1 MARINPQTNAQERI
15 DGDDFGIEL
24 VGDGVSTV
32 DIGGFGTADK
42 FGIRVDNNLY
52 VDGVTEIKLNDG
64 GANVRIEADGIE
76 DTYTLVSGSG
86 DDLIDFRSSL
96 EQLNPG
102 EDYVALSYQDHE
114 SVRLT
119 IADMVQADGNG
130 GFTLTE
136 HIHGDESAGDRVTG
150 AVIDEIILSNGSDI
164 VNVEGSAFG
173 AGEQQV
179 LRPGYAD
186 YSQSMN
192 DMRMKSHDEDSDDG
206 DPFTFVNLQNV
217 EIIRLEDGTEYHL
230 LARWH
235 GHAGRLLLLRFG

>member
-1 MARINPQTNAQERI
+1 MFQLLTLAVLELLIN
-15 DGDDFGIEL
+15 L
-24 VGDGVSTV
+24 VLE
-32 DIGGFGTADK
+32 
-42 FGIRVDNNLY
+42 VDNNLH

-76 DTYTLVSGSG
+76 DAYTLVSGSG

-96 EQLNPG
+96 QQLNPG
-102 EDYVALSYQDHE
+102 EDYVSLSYQDHE

-136 HIHGDESAGDRVTG
+136 HIVGDESAGDRVTG

-186 YSQSMN
+186 YTQSMG
-192 DMRMKSHDEDSDDG
+192 DMRMRSH
-206 DPFTFVNLQNV
+206 VK
-217 EIIRLEDGTEYHL
+217 IAMMAIHIHL
-230 LARWH
+230 LIFKMLKLLGLKMELNTTSSRWH

>member
-1 MARINPQTNAQERI
+1 MAQINPQTNAQERI
-15 DGDDFGIEL
+15 DGDNFGIEL

-76 DTYTLVSGSG
+76 DAYTLVSGSG

-96 EQLNPG
+96 QQLNPG
-102 EDYVALSYQDHE
+102 EDYVSLSYQDHE

-119 IADMVQADGNG
+119 LADMVQADGNG
-130 GFTLTE
+130 GYTLTE
-136 HIHGDESAGDRVTG
+136 HIVGDESAGDRVTG

-173 AGEQQV
+173 AG
-179 LRPGYAD
+179 
-186 YSQSMN
+186 N
-192 DMRMKSHDEDSDDG
+192 K
-206 DPFTFVNLQNV
+206 F
-217 EIIRLEDGTEYHL
+217 
-230 LARWH
+230 
-235 GHAGRLLLLRFG
+235 

>member
-1 MARINPQTNAQERI
+1 MLRKELS
-15 DGDDFGIEL
+15 GDDFGIEL

-102 EDYVALSYQDHE
+102 EDYVSLSYQDHE

-136 HIHGDESAGDRVTG
+136 HIVGDESAGDRVTG

-173 AGEQQV
+173 AG
-179 LRPGYAD
+179 
-186 YSQSMN
+186 
-192 DMRMKSHDEDSDDG
+192 DSAS
-206 DPFTFVNLQNV
+206 FKAWLQ
-217 EIIRLEDGTEYHL
+217 IILSL
-230 LARWH
+230 
-235 GHAGRLLLLRFG
+235 